1 MMDKLIIP
9 MLMLFLMSVSPWSM
23 ADGDVNQVNLMGSC
37 DSIEL
42 GLKLESNLTIFDSME
57 GVVMFINDKL
67 PHWARV
73 AIRESSKITADRF
86 FKGETDH
93 DSFLFAR
100 DFFIK
105 NLQARLIKRANESG
119 SGENDCE
126 MEVASIIEAMSKNKV
141 FNLFNENFHKM
152 LIENPLP
159 LRVASTNNYIE
170 ILMLVSLPTIKVG
183 NGVCKTYE
191 QKGANDVVKVT
202 ICN

>member
-1 MMDKLIIP
+1 MDKLIIP

>member
-1 MMDKLIIP
+1 
-9 MLMLFLMSVSPWSM
+9 MLFLMSVSPWSM